1 MKKTY
6 LSNGEK
12 WVRIGRALVKFEFN
26 NGEYTTENPLFQKAI
41 EHSEHFERGNIRLKY
56 KENESS

>member
-1 MKKTY
+1 MKKVY
-6 LSNGEK
+6 LSDGVK
-12 WVRIGRALVKFEFN
+12 WVRIGKALVKFEFN
-26 NGEYTTENPLFQKAI
+26 NGEYATENPLFQKAI

>member
-12 WVRIGRALVKFEFN
+12 WVRLGRALIKLEFT
-26 NGEYTTENPLFQKAI
+26 NGEYSTDNPLFQKAI
-41 EHSEHFERGNIRLKY
+41 EHSEHFERGNIRLKN